1 MQKRYGALI
10 VVCVLIAFVFF
21 RSDSNEFPV
30 EVFSYQDK
38 VDGYEVAIEY
48 PQFPELP
55 RSFNKKIRSTVENEQ
70 RVFLSEIEKNK
81 KAQARQESKSVYWF
95 YVKWSPDQVNDEITS
110 IILRTYFYTGGAHG
124 GEKIFTFT
132 FDKKKKKEIM
142 FDDLFAGVSNSVER
156 VSQYVMNDLL
166 SQLER
171 QSGGEN
177 NSQMIREGA
186 GPKKENFFRFTIS
199 NNGII
204 TFYFEEY
211 QVAAYAYGEQKV
223 RMPLS
228 YLK

>member
-1 MQKRYGALI
+1 MQKRYGIFIALCI
-10 VVCVLIAFVFF
+10 VIAFLFF
-21 RSDSNEFPV
+21 GGDSNRFSV
-30 EVFSYQDK
+30 EVFSHKDK
-38 VDGYEVAIEY
+38 TDRYEIAIEY

-55 RSFNKKIRSTVENEQ
+55 KSFNKRIRSVVEGEQ
-70 RVFLSEIEKNK
+70 KTFLDEVEKTQSVQPSQENK
-81 KAQARQESKSVYWF
+81 GIYWF
-95 YVKWSPDQVNDEITS
+95 YVKWSPDQSNNEITS

-132 FDKKKKKEIM
+132 FDKKKKKEIL
-142 FDDLFAGVSNSVER
+142 FDDLFAGVSNPVER

-171 QSGGEN
+171 QSGGEI

-186 GPKKENFFRFTIS
+186 GPKKENFSRFTVS
-199 NNGII
+199 SNGII

-223 RMPLS
+223 RMPIS